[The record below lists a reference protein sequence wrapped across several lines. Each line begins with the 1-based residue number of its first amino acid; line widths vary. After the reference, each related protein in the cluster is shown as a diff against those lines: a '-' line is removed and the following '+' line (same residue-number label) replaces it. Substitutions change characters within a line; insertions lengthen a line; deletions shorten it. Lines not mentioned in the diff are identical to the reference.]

1 MSNPN
6 NRCKSLKLNGSP
18 CRQQVLFNIL
28 NNGYCKYHL
37 NYQEILPEP
46 TQINQVPTQEMQQ
59 TMQQETHAM
68 SQLQPEHVHEPIS
81 RSDSICGIAT
91 DSGILQ
97 ENIILREHNLCLQTQ
112 IKSDKELSITILMEK
127 DTIHQQ
133 RLQSLE
139 TEYQELSTRIRV
151 EKDTMHQQMLQS
163 LETEYQEKIQQ
174 QDAMH
179 QQTMCLC
186 LRIWIAGAQQEIL
199 ELKNLH
205 STDIREIEN
214 AHQKDRQILIAA
226 NDALLSPSLLIY
238 IIFMTLIALS
248 IIWTMQYYH
257 DIFVSAQEVKNYF
270 LQYTI
275 VAAGK
280 CLYSNSSSL
289 TLV

>member
-1 MSNPN
+1 MSIPSTINQ
-6 NRCKSLKLNGSP
+6 CKAIKLNGSP
-18 CRQQVLFNIL
+18 CHQKVFFNIL

-37 NYQEILPEP
+37 PKYQEILPEP
-46 TQINQVPTQEMQQ
+46 TQINQVPPTQEMQQ
-59 TMQQETHAM
+59 TMHQETHAM
-68 SQLQPEHVHEPIS
+68 SQLQPEHMHEPIS
-81 RSDSICGIAT
+81 RNNHSSDSICRTAT
-91 DSGILQ
+91 DPGSLQ

-112 IKSDKELSITILMEK
+112 IKSDKELSTRILAEKDTIHQQMLQSLATEYQEK

-139 TEYQELSTRIRV
+139 TEYQEKNQLSLCWRI
-151 EKDTMHQQMLQS
+151 L
-163 LETEYQEKIQQ
+163 
-174 QDAMH
+174 
-179 QQTMCLC
+179 
-186 LRIWIAGAQQEIL
+186 IAGAQQEIL

-214 AHQKDRQILIAA
+214 AHQQDQQILIDT
-226 NDALLSPSLLIY
+226 NTVLQMKYDALLSPFLLIY

-248 IIWTMQYYH
+248 IIWTMQYYS
-257 DIFVSAQEVKNYF
+257 DIFVSVQEVKNYF